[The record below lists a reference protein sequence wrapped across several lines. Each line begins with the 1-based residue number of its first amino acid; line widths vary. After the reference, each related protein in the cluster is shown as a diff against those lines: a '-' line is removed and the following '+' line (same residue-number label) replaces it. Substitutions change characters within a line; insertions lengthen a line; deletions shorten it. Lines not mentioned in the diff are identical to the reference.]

1 HGDLAPLAKSLD
13 DVDPLLRDL
22 AGSGFSKDIL
32 ELTKVGGSSSKYV
45 PWMQATYLVAVNKKA
60 LEWLPSGV
68 DVNDLSYEDY
78 LAWAKAAKRERAVP
92 FSACRPG
99 PRGCTT
105 GSTRGFYF
113 PASRAARSPRS
124 GAPKP

>member
-1 HGDLAPLAKSLD
+1 M
-13 DVDPLLRDL
+13 DPLLRDL

-78 LAWAKAAKRERAVP
+78 LAWAKAAKKGAGRP

-105 GSTRGFYF
+105 GSTRGFCF

-124 GAPKP
+124 GARKP